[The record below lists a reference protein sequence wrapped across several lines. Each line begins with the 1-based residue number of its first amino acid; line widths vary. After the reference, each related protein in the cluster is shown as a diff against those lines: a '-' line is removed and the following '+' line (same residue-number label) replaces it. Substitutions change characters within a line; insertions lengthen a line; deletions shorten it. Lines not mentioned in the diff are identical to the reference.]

1 MAGRVSILLGFGGKE
16 VKIVKET
23 VSPYVA
29 DVTGAMNSIFVY
41 CDSVQ
46 PQVVGDANVPLLRTV
61 PIEGKMDDVVT
72 RTYTNMQYIKFQRKS
87 FEEVEIL
94 LRDDTGNPVP
104 FERGKVLATLHFG
117 QKNIFYFM

>member
-1 MAGRVSILLGFGGKE
+1 MSILLGFGGKE

-61 PIEGKMDDVVT
+61 PIERKMDDVVT

-117 QKNIFYFM
+117 QKNIPCFM

>member
-117 QKNIFYFM
+117 QKNIPCFM